1 MMDATRSLPPNL
13 RAIQYTM
20 QFERLRGFG
29 VSCMLASMAASCH
42 DGSAGVLNELPRI
55 TSRPPPSAML
65 GSQFTYQVSALDADR
80 GALTFALELGPQAA
94 LIDSSSGFLSWTP
107 GQEGTFDFEVAVMDS
122 SGGRSVQTFSVEVTS
137 APTQLVVTSPIQGEQ
152 AVALTRETILEF
164 DRPIQVPK
172 SLGAAIRV
180 QSGGHDLPA
189 RIEPSPDGRGLT
201 LFYAEPLPAASLVQV
216 LVSGDDLLD
225 AGQVPIDANGDGA
238 PGGLAVVGFST
249 ITVTPIEGTAV
260 CGRVFASEFDGDDP
274 PVDDPLVGVEIRV
287 EGTDLITTTNEMGN
301 FRLEPAPA
309 GRVFVVIDG
318 KTASNPLPI
327 DGYYPTVG
335 KAFETSAGHETNVG
349 DIYLP
354 LIPPGTL
361 NDVSEAEV
369 TVAEFTQ
376 AVKDANPA
384 LAGTQILV
392 PPGSLFSDDGTRGG
406 RVGISPVPSDRI
418 PGELPEFLKFQVV
431 FTVQTDGAT
440 NFAVP
445 APVRFP
451 NLPDADTG
459 VVLEPGDRTALWS
472 FNHDVGS
479 WEVVG
484 GMTVAHDGAFIESD
498 PGVGIRAPGWHGSL
512 PGGQM
517 ETPMGNRCPGEN
529 RQPFWWRLIRAALE
543 CLGELSKSARALSAV
558 ANAIQDIKDLAQ
570 SVAAIEE
577 ALRRGDSCEGV
588 QAGLEA
594 FSAAKDVGM
603 KAYEVLIS
611 NGPVPKAI
619 DAVACGLSICQA
631 ITDEIC
637 ENAECSGL
645 AKRQACGVV
654 NALKGFIRDVKL
666 LLDRVRAP
674 ELVFG
679 VLCDKIDQAAAVL
692 ASYCANPGLQTT
704 GGPTQEDVLAAL
716 REIIN
721 AADALSLDVNA
732 YSEIAGGLDSVQV
745 TSAQGLSE
753 LIVPFTV
760 GDGGL
765 ANSYWLMVLEGSD
778 LPLRGRA
785 NDRGINALFVPART
799 RYSIE
804 FFVPQEHGIALAGG
818 TTPQAGSQGEF
829 GPFEVELIDAD
840 SPDSD
845 GDGLADVAE
854 RIVGTDVKDQ
864 DTDNDRSTD
873 GAEILNGTNPLDG
886 LAVATGIVGSAPT
899 QDYAADVFALND
911 LVLVAD
917 SSAGLAVFNVFNGM
931 EPELVAQ
938 VDTQGSARDV
948 TLIGN
953 LAVVADGTGGLV
965 AIDLAAVPTAAIA
978 WTAPLGDVSCVAS
991 IADLVVAGLSNGRLA
1006 TLDGTG
1012 GVVLD
1017 ELEPRLAGP
1026 VQDIEVLGETL
1037 FVLTQSQLHVIP
1049 WQAGSFVV
1057 SKTLG
1062 VTGLATS
1069 GRRRRLF
1076 AEDSVLYVVHA
1087 NGYDTY
1093 DITIPLDPVLIAHG
1107 NSSARGWRHIVT
1119 NGDGIG
1125 VAAVGLN
1132 VDGSGTSDVEFYDTS
1147 NPALTDLL
1155 LGRFSPPLGAEAIAL
1170 YNGLAYVADGDAGLQ
1185 VINYLAYDSQGQP
1198 PTVVV
1203 STVPDGPT
1211 IDENS
1216 ILLVKVSVEDDVQ
1229 VRNVELLVDDE
1240 VVATDGNHP
1249 YQFLF
1254 RVPSR
1259 SLQTALK
1266 VAVRASDTG
1275 GNRSAL
1281 DERGFDIVPDSTY
1294 PRLLS
1299 TTPRTGD
1306 SVFVGF
1312 GGFRLL
1318 FSEAMDTPSVE
1329 ASARVV
1335 HAGADDTFGTSD
1347 DLDIPVATSFSVQ
1360 DKQALVGLQSA
1371 LPLGRAMFTLDGAI
1385 ARDLAENLLDANGDG
1400 IPGDLVQIVVNAS
1413 NTEFFLSEGGD
1424 PAGDILWEQASV
1436 GFAEESFAAF
1446 SNGSLVDA
1454 FAVGATAV
1462 DVDLDG
1468 PGGFSEIAHVVAGDF
1483 RTNPNDQTTTGIAV
1497 VGQAC
1502 SGCSPRGRITLNFT
1516 PPVRGA
1522 GAWLFDDYG
1531 PDLQFQ
1537 LEIVDGAGFR
1547 SLSEVLSSD
1556 ELTGRGVEGFLGVM
1570 SADRIARFTIISLA
1584 NGVESNSDFVWL
1596 DSLHVAE

>member
-1 MMDATRSLPPNL
+1 
-13 RAIQYTM
+13 M

-65 GSQFTYQVSALDADR
+65 GSEFTYQVSALDADR
-80 GALTFALELGPQAA
+80 GALTFALKLGPQAA

-107 GQEGTFDFEVAVMDS
+107 GQEGTFDFEVAVQDS

-216 LVSGDDLLD
+216 LISGDDLLD
-225 AGQVPIDANGDGA
+225 AGQVPIDADGDGA

-260 CGRVFASEFDGDDP
+260 CGRVFASEFAGEDP

-318 KTASNPLPI
+318 KTASNPRPAE
-327 DGYYPTVG
+327 GYYPTVG
-335 KAFETSAGHETNVG
+335 KAFETSAGHEKNVG

-354 LIPPGTL
+354 LIPPETL
-361 NDVSEAEV
+361 NDISESEV
-369 TVAEFTQ
+369 TIAEFPD
-376 AVKDANPA
+376 AVKAANPA
-384 LAGTQILV
+384 LVGTQLLV
-392 PPGSLFSDDGTRGG
+392 SPGSLFADDGTRGG
-406 RVGISPVPSDRI
+406 KVGISPVPSDRI
-418 PGELPEFLKFQVV
+418 PGKLPEFLKFQIV
-431 FTVQTDGAT
+431 FTIQTDGPT

-451 NLPDADTG
+451 NLPDPETSKR
-459 VVLEPGDRTALWS
+459 LRPGEKSALWS
-472 FNHDVGS
+472 FNHDVGA
-479 WEVVG
+479 WEMVG
-484 GMTVAHDGAFIESD
+484 SMTVTNDGGFIESD
-498 PGVGIRAPGWHGSL
+498 PGVGIRAPGWHGTF
-512 PGGQM
+512 PGSTTTTGPTGPPCPSQPPPIKAKR
-517 ETPMGNRCPGEN
+517 TACIADLDPCIKGLYATLNRCYE
-529 RQPFWWRLIRAALE
+529 A
-543 CLGELSKSARALSAV
+543 SKGMACISAG
-558 ANAIQDIKDLAQ
+558 N
-570 SVAAIEE
+570 
-577 ALRRGDSCEGV
+577 DSCHESGS
-588 QAGLEA
+588 QH
-594 FSAAKDVGM
+594 
-603 KAYEVLIS
+603 YC
-611 NGPVPKAI
+611 NKAI
-619 DAVACGLSICQA
+619 DLSARNTGRCGDDCGEDGRYTMPGLLRIAQCIAGPDATAFTFDAARKVHAARFPIVNDGGPCPEGVIQVEDDIFDANGKQRRWRHIHIELSGTCTTPKPAECKDYECSCGELPGSGLSLEKDVPVPPFFGYVQA
-631 ITDEIC
+631 DE
-637 ENAECSGL
+637 APPLRFVTSGTGFSSSMVRSSRL
-645 AKRQACGVV
+645 GV
-654 NALKGFIRDVKL
+654 
-666 LLDRVRAP
+666 
-674 ELVFG
+674 
-679 VLCDKIDQAAAVL
+679 
-692 ASYCANPGLQTT
+692 
-704 GGPTQEDVLAAL
+704 AAL
-716 REIIN
+716 FDSETRRVWVADFFT
-721 AADALSLDVNA
+721 AA
-732 YSEIAGGLDSVQV
+732 
-745 TSAQGLSE
+745 
-753 LIVPFTV
+753 
-760 GDGGL
+760 
-765 ANSYWLMVLEGSD
+765 EGSSTAATKQSNHEWLRTADINDD
-778 LPLRGRA
+778 LQSWGPDIDWLEDNTG
-785 NDRGINALFVPART
+785 DEDKDGLGEISEGI
-799 RYSIE
+799 I
-804 FFVPQEHGIALAGG
+804 G
-818 TTPQAGSQGEF
+818 TDTLLS
-829 GPFEVELIDAD
+829 DT
-840 SPDSD
+840 D
-845 GDGLADVAE
+845 GDGL
-854 RIVGTDVKDQ
+854 G
-864 DTDNDRSTD
+864 D
-873 GAEILNGTNPLDG
+873 GIEVELGSDPLDG
-886 LAVATGIVGSAPT
+886 LQVRTGVVGSAPT

-917 SSAGLAVFNVFNGM
+917 STAGLAVFNVFSGM

-938 VDTQGSARDV
+938 VDTQGSAKDV
-948 TLIGN
+948 ALIGS

-965 AIDLAAVPTAAIA
+965 AIDLAAVPTAAIV

-1006 TLDGTG
+1006 TLDGTS

-1017 ELEPRLAGP
+1017 ELVPRLAGP
-1026 VQDIEVLGETL
+1026 VQDIEVFGETL

-1049 WQAGSFVV
+1049 WEAGSFVV
-1057 SKTLG
+1057 AKTLG

-1093 DITIPLDPVLIAHG
+1093 DISIPLDPVPIAQG

-1132 VDGSGTSDVEFYDTS
+1132 VDGSGSSTVDLYDTS

-1155 LGRFSPPLGAEAIAL
+1155 LGRFSPPVGAEAIAL

-1185 VINYLAYDSQGQP
+1185 VINYLAYDSDGLP

-1211 IDENS
+1211 IDEDS

-1229 VRNVELLVDDE
+1229 VRNVELLIDDE

-1249 YQFLF
+1249 YQFFF

-1306 SVFVGF
+1306 SVYVGF

-1385 ARDLAENLLDANGDG
+1385 ARDLAKNLLDANGDG

-1436 GFAEESFAAF
+1436 GFVEESFAAF